1 MADVEAPDA
10 HVASQLLFVQG
21 LVAEGRTE
29 AVTCEICRLAETVYA
44 DALRGQGH
52 GTVICFF
59 FRGASIQF
67 DEKPA
72 NVIVNS
78 TDASESDGKDDDG
91 DEEGEG
97 GTDATS
103 EE

>member
-1 MADVEAPDA
+1 MWRPTSSGCPADRLSDPRRGENLPGVLNVTNILVNLPI
-10 HVASQLLFVQG
+10 LLIIY
-21 LVAEGRTE
+21 
-29 AVTCEICRLAETVYA
+29 ICLS
-44 DALRGQGH
+44 
-52 GTVICFF
+52 

-97 GTDATS
+97 GADATS

>member
-1 MADVEAPDA
+1 MSILVNLPN
-10 HVASQLLFVQG
+10 LLIIF
-21 LVAEGRTE
+21 
-29 AVTCEICRLAETVYA
+29 ICL
-44 DALRGQGH
+44 
-52 GTVICFF
+52 F

-91 DEEGEG
+91 EEEGEG

>member
-1 MADVEAPDA
+1 MPD
-10 HVASQLLFVQG
+10 LLIIYIS
-21 LVAEGRTE
+21 L
-29 AVTCEICRLAETVYA
+29 
-44 DALRGQGH
+44 
-52 GTVICFF
+52 F

-91 DEEGEG
+91 EEEGEG
-97 GTDATS
+97 GAD

>member
-1 MADVEAPDA
+1 MPN
-10 HVASQLLFVQG
+10 LL
-21 LVAEGRTE
+21 
-29 AVTCEICRLAETVYA
+29 IIYIRL
-44 DALRGQGH
+44 
-52 GTVICFF
+52 F

-78 TDASESDGKDDDG
+78 TDANESDGKDDDG
-91 DEEGEG
+91 EEEGQG
-97 GTDATS
+97 GAGATS

>member
-1 MADVEAPDA
+1 MPN
-10 HVASQLLFVQG
+10 LLVIY
-21 LVAEGRTE
+21 
-29 AVTCEICRLAETVYA
+29 ICL
-44 DALRGQGH
+44 
-52 GTVICFF
+52 F

-97 GTDATS
+97 GADVTS

>member
-1 MADVEAPDA
+1 MPD
-10 HVASQLLFVQG
+10 LLIIY
-21 LVAEGRTE
+21 
-29 AVTCEICRLAETVYA
+29 ICL
-44 DALRGQGH
+44 
-52 GTVICFF
+52 F

-78 TDASESDGKDDDG
+78 TDASESDGKDNDG
-91 DEEGEG
+91 EEEGEG
-97 GTDATS
+97 ERGTDATS